1 MFGINFRGLLASLAV
16 LLAAATVGATPA
28 MAQGSEADRLG
39 QEMSSIIFDA
49 INFRD
54 VMVKGVAG
62 ELGSMEDLAQGRP
75 EWPGLLQ
82 QAIIEEFDH
91 DMPAIKAMLG
101 RGFARHFTVEELRAG
116 VVILADPGLQQIMKA
131 AATDSPPPTPEPM
144 MSRKVE
150 RLAQTPAGSSFLEKF
165 GNIDAMLEGL
175 SSELIVEVIPGTFR
189 RFADKADALEAARAP

>member
-1 MFGINFRGLLASLAV
+1 MFGMNFRGLAASLVMMVAA
-16 LLAAATVGATPA
+16 LAIGVAPA
-28 MAQGSEADRLG
+28 SARDAEADRLG
-39 QEMSSIIFDA
+39 QELSVIIFDA

-54 VMVKGVAG
+54 VMIKGATS
-62 ELGSMEDLAQGRP
+62 ELGSMKDLAEGRP

-82 QAIIEEFDH
+82 EAIIEEFDH
-91 DMPAIKAMLG
+91 DMPEIKAMLG

-131 AATDSPPPTPEPM
+131 AAVQAPLPSPEPR

-150 RLAQTPAGSSFLEKF
+150 QLAQTPAGRSFLEKF
-165 GNIDAMLEGL
+165 GNIDSMLDGL
-175 SSELIVEVIPGTFR
+175 SRDLIVEVIPGTFR

>member
-1 MFGINFRGLLASLAV
+1 MSGIIFRGVLTALAV
-16 LLAAATVGATPA
+16 LLAAATVGITPA
-28 MAQGSEADRLG
+28 MARDSEADRLG

-54 VMVKGVAG
+54 VMIKGAAS
-62 ELGSMEDLAQGRP
+62 ELGSMKDLAEGRP

-82 QAIIEEFDH
+82 ESIVEEFDH

-131 AATDSPPPTPEPM
+131 AAANSPPPTPEPT
-144 MSRKVE
+144 MSKKVE
-150 RLAQTPAGSSFLEKF
+150 RLSQTPAGRSFLEKF
-165 GNIDAMLEGL
+165 GNIDGMLEGL
-175 SSELIVEVIPGTFR
+175 SRDLIVEIIPGTFR